1 MERVD
6 TGKSDD
12 VGNEVDE
19 RVRAEAAVEV
29 WIGRVW
35 VVASWASE

>member
-6 TGKSDD
+6 TGYSDD
-12 VGNEVDE
+12 VGNKVDE
-19 RVRAEAAVEV
+19 RARAEAAVEI

-35 VVASWASE
+35 VVASWAAE